1 MKITNNGGGGYNVGS
16 SEVPGTLLLAL
27 KPGDNDV
34 DEKAW
39 DKCKDMPAVKAAVA
53 SGRLVV
59 GGNPG
64 APPSKH
70 HIIVSEKSAREGR
83 PTGSVPTPH
92 DALIAKAA
100 QEKTDFKA
108 HPTMAMTEPEALK
121 FIAECEDKAVL
132 EACYAACELGK
143 DTRLTVKVAIEAR
156 AAELG
161 DDTGSDGDN
170 DDDSDD
176 NEQG

>member
-16 SEVPGTLLLAL
+16 SEVPGTLLLSL

-34 DEKAW
+34 DEKDW

-59 GGNPG
+59 GGNLG

-70 HIIVSEKSAREGR
+70 HIIVSEKSARERR
-83 PTGSVPTPH
+83 PAGSVPTPH

-100 QEKTDFKA
+100 QEKADFKA
-108 HPTMAMTEPEALK
+108 YPTMAMTEPEALK
-121 FIAECEDKAVL
+121 FVAECEDKAVL

-143 DTRLTVKVAIEAR
+143 DKRPAVKVAIEKR
-156 AAELG
+156 ASEL
-161 DDTGSDGDN
+161 DS
-170 DDDSDD
+170 DDSDD
-176 NEQG
+176 SGGDSE